1 MQEVLVRWSRSPY
14 GYIAGCSRAELF
26 QIAKP
31 TSVNLAKKEN
41 VMQEKKQSL
50 VELALSLGFT
60 AAAEDD
66 PIYSDGV
73 VIISTI
79 GSELEKLEQI
89 DREEL

>member
-1 MQEVLVRWSRSPY
+1 MQE
-14 GYIAGCSRAELF
+14 
-26 QIAKP
+26 
-31 TSVNLAKKEN
+31 N
-41 VMQEKKQSL
+41 KQSL

-73 VIISTI
+73 VIISTA